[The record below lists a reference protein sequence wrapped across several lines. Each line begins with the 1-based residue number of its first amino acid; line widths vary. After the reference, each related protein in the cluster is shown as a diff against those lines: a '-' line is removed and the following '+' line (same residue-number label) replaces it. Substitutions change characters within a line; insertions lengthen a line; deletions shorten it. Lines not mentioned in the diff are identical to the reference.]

1 MALLALWKLK
11 GIPFIFR
18 DVHNTDNPLALNQ
31 YLLDDD
37 CTYVLK
43 RCYQENTKD
52 EITEDEEIMKDFFG
66 SSTVGKAALN
76 KITQEVWDN
85 MD

>member
-1 MALLALWKLK
+1 MWKLK

-52 EITEDEEIMKDFFG
+52 EITEDEEIMNDFFG